1 MEELKL
7 QVSELKQVK
16 EQLAKVEKSYDKSKM
31 NMAKKIR
38 EVKTLENKV
47 RTLEKDLSLDKPLA
61 EIKGIL
67 WANINQ
73 SLNNV
78 WQSIQAIYEQIDL
91 VRVAQVEIQK
101 TRALLGQMPEQTNW
115 IIHFLNTKTSEQLQ
129 ALEITDRIGTILE
142 IKRVLTKRTLMQ
154 NLERRCQDME
164 VEINSFTEKLTVLQD
179 KGLPSPLTSNN

>member
-7 QVSELKQVK
+7 KVSGLKTVK
-16 EQLAKVEKSYDKSKM
+16 EQLVKLEKNYDKSKM
-31 NMAKKIR
+31 NVAEKTR

-47 RTLEKDLSLDKPLA
+47 RTLEKDLTLDKPLV

-73 SLNNV
+73 SLSNV

-91 VRVAQVEIQK
+91 VRIAQVEIQK
-101 TRALLGQMPEQTNW
+101 TRALLGQMPEQANRL
-115 IIHFLNTKTSEQLQ
+115 IHFLNTKTSEQLE
-129 ALEITDRIGTILE
+129 ALEITDKTGTILE

-154 NLERRCQDME
+154 NLERRCQDMQ
-164 VEINSFTEKLTVLQD
+164 VEINSFTEKFAVL
-179 KGLPSPLTSNN
+179 